1 MLRVLSVLALG
12 LVAGPGFAGDGVAG
26 VGGDRYPEG
35 SATPRGLTEAER
47 AVIAGAPLVAL
58 ESAGAPAG
66 VVRAVA
72 EYEPMEGILVAYE
85 GPSAWLAILR
95 EMGRHITT
103 TGDANLYVV
112 CDTASEAATARAAFI
127 AAGADGSRV
136 FTTVRRTDTI
146 WIRDY
151 GPRYIYEN
159 GIRAIVD
166 HTYNRPRPFDN
177 LFSSFW
183 GPERGEAVYTIPLVH
198 GGGNYHLDA
207 LGGGAATRLIVNEN
221 PGLTSGAIVDLWRE
235 FQGVET
241 ALFNPLPASVDATQH
256 IDMWMQIVSD
266 DAIVISDWPLEP
278 GSSWDA
284 TCDAAAASF
293 AAAGWTVTRT
303 PAVRQGGT
311 HYTFT
316 NVVMCND
323 LVLIPEYDN
332 IPAVYSQQALA
343 AWRGAVPDKTV
354 VQVDCDGIVGASGV
368 MHCIVMHVPASS
380 GGRDPVA
387 WLTGPNGGSFVAG
400 ETVNLEWRTDD
411 DEGVVEVDLFFSA
424 GRGQAFEVIAEG
436 IADTGSFAW
445 TVPDVATEGGTLRI
459 VARDADGR
467 TGVDDSDGPIAITR
481 AGCSVADFAAP
492 FGSLTFADVS
502 GFLAAFSAGDQ
513 AADLA
518 APAGAF
524 TFADVSTFLAAFAAG
539 CP

>member
-1 MLRVLSVLALG
+1 MLRVLSVCALG
-12 LVAGPGFAGDGVAG
+12 LVAGSVVAAQ
-26 VGGDRYPEG
+26 DRYPEG
-35 SATPRGLTEAER
+35 AATPRSLTEAER
-47 AVIAGAPLVAL
+47 AVLADAPLVAP
-58 ESAGAPAG
+58 ETAGAPTG

-85 GPSAWLAILR
+85 GPSSWLSILR

-112 CDTASEAATARAAFI
+112 CDTTTEAASARSAFI
-127 AAGADGSRV
+127 AAGADASRV
-136 FTTVRRTDTI
+136 FTTVRRTDSI

-166 HTYNRPRPFDN
+166 HTYNRPRPNDN
-177 LFSSFW
+177 LLSSFW
-183 GPERGEAVYTIPLVH
+183 GPQRGEAVYTIPLVH

-221 PGLTSGAIVDLWRE
+221 PGLSGSAIVDLWRE
-235 FQGVET
+235 FQGIET
-241 ALFNPLPASVDATQH
+241 TLFDPFPTFVDATQH
-256 IDMWMQIVSD
+256 IDMWMQIVAD

-278 GSSWDA
+278 GSAWDSV
-284 TCDAAAASF
+284 CDSAAADF

-332 IPAVYSQQALA
+332 IGSTYSQQALA
-343 AWRGAVPDKTV
+343 AWQAAAPDKTV
-354 VQVDCDGIVGASGV
+354 VQVDCDGIVTASGV
-368 MHCIVMHVPASS
+368 MHCIVMHVPENS
-380 GGRDPVA
+380 GGADPVA
-387 WLTGPNGGSFVAG
+387 WLTGPNEGSFTAG
-400 ETVNLEWRTDD
+400 ESVNLEWRTDD
-411 DEGVVEVDLFFSA
+411 DEGVVEVDLLFSS
-424 GRGQAFEVIAEG
+424 GRGQPFEVIADG

-445 TVPDVATEGGTLRI
+445 TVPNAASEEGTLRV

-467 TGVDDSDGPIAITR
+467 TGFDDSDGPIAISG
-481 AGCSVADFAAP
+481 AGCSAADFAEP

-502 GFLAAFSAGDQ
+502 AFLAAFSGGDS

-518 APAGAF
+518 APAGQL
-524 TFADVSTFLAAFAAG
+524 TFADVSAFLAAFAAG

>member
-1 MLRVLSVLALG
+1 MLRALSVLAVG
-12 LVAGPGFAGDGVAG
+12 LVACADAARDGA
-26 VGGDRYPEG
+26 DRYPEG

-47 AVIAGAPLVAL
+47 AVLAGAPLVAA
-58 ESAGAPAG
+58 ESEGAPLG

-72 EYEPMEGILVAYE
+72 EYEPMAGILVAYE
-85 GPSAWLAILR
+85 GPAAWLAILR

-112 CDTASEAATARAAFI
+112 CDTASEAATARSAFL
-127 AAGADGSRV
+127 ASGADGSRV

-166 HTYNRPRPFDN
+166 HTYNRPRPYDN

-183 GPERGEAVYTIPLVH
+183 GPERGEAVYAIPLVH

-207 LGGGAATRLIVNEN
+207 AGGGAATRLVVNEN
-221 PGLTSGAIVDLWRE
+221 PGLTGSQVVDLWRE

-241 ALFNPLPASVDATQH
+241 GLFQALPAFVDATQH
-256 IDMWMQIVSD
+256 IDMWMQIVAD

-284 TCDAAAASF
+284 TCDAAAAAF

-316 NVVMCND
+316 NMVMCND
-323 LVLIPEYDN
+323 LVLVPEYDN
-332 IPAVYSQQALA
+332 VPAQYSQQALA
-343 AWRGAVPDKTV
+343 AWQAAVPDSTV
-354 VQVDCDGIVGASGV
+354 VQVDCDGIVTASGV

-380 GGRDPVA
+380 GGADPVA
-387 WLTGPNGGSFVAG
+387 WLAGPNAGSFVAG

-411 DEGVVEVDLFFSA
+411 DEAVVEVDLLFSA
-424 GRGQAFEVIAEG
+424 GRGQAFEVIAAG

-445 TVPDVATEGGTLRI
+445 TVPDAPTETGTLRV
-459 VARDADGR
+459 VARDAGGR
-467 TGVDDSDGPIAITR
+467 TGADDSDGPIAITGAR
-481 AGCSVADFAAP
+481 CSEADFAAP
-492 FGSLTFADVS
+492 LGTLTFADVS
-502 GFLAAFSAGDQ
+502 SFLAAFSAGDQ

-518 APAGAF
+518 APGGQL
-524 TFADVSTFLAAFAAG
+524 TFADVSAFLTAFVAG